1 MRIQEIVD
9 IVGSNSNIKIGKNL
23 DITQYSGVVKY
34 HPEEL
39 VIIVKAGTNNREL
52 REILAK
58 NNQGFDFWTDDSK
71 TIGGSYCL
79 GGSAIRGSVLGVQLI
94 DGNGDIL
101 NFGGEVMK
109 NVAGYDIAR
118 LLCGSR
124 GKCGIITQIS
134 FKILPLAKITQATP
148 PQYQHIDATLID
160 INTKIAQ
167 VFDKKGKFA

>member
-1 MRIQEIVD
+1 
-9 IVGSNSNIKIGKNL
+9 
-23 DITQYSGVVKY
+23 
-34 HPEEL
+34 
-39 VIIVKAGTNNREL
+39 
-52 REILAK
+52 
-58 NNQGFDFWTDDSK
+58 
-71 TIGGSYCL
+71 
-79 GGSAIRGSVLGVQLI
+79 VLGVQLI